1 MKKSKEIEREK
12 LYLLIEEIL
21 KRNEKKRGRI
31 MREFRAKTTKKENR
45 EHAFNNIWV
54 EGDLVV
60 SRDKY
65 YIHPRANA
73 FQVTNEL
80 SKLIVLH
87 EVIPETIE
95 QYTGLTD
102 KNGKKI
108 FEGDIVKGE
117 ICLPYAD
124 LTCIVGW
131 EGCRFIIRDINSDY
145 TYVLVEGFDIEV
157 IGNIY
162 DNPELLW
169 EEQNNEK

>member
-1 MKKSKEIEREK
+1 
-12 LYLLIEEIL
+12 
-21 KRNEKKRGRI
+21 

-45 EHAFNNIWV
+45 EHAFNNVWV

-87 EVIPETIE
+87 EVIPETVG

-108 FEGDIVKGE
+108 FEGDIVNLH
-117 ICLPYAD
+117 LPYKTKA
-124 LTCIVGW
+124 CVIEW
-131 EGCRFIIRDINSDY
+131 EDYGFIIRDINDAYY
-145 TYVLVEGFDIEV
+145 TYPLVGFDIEV

-169 EEQNNEK
+169 EEIKNEK

>member
-1 MKKSKEIEREK
+1 
-12 LYLLIEEIL
+12 
-21 KRNEKKRGRI
+21 

-45 EHAFNNIWV
+45 EHAFNNTWV

-87 EVIPETIE
+87 EVILETLG

-102 KNGKKI
+102 KNSKKI
-108 FEGDIVKGE
+108 FEGDLVKVYF
-117 ICLPYAD
+117 PHKTF
-124 LTCIVGW
+124 TCVVEW
-131 EGCRFIIRDINSDY
+131 RDFSFTIRDINNASC
-145 TYVLVEGFDIEV
+145 TFAYVLGEGFDIEV
-157 IGNIY
+157 IGNIH
-162 DNPELLW
+162 DNNLGDF
-169 EEQNNEK
+169 

>member
-1 MKKSKEIEREK
+1 
-12 LYLLIEEIL
+12 
-21 KRNEKKRGRI
+21 

-87 EVIPETIE
+87 EVIPETLG
-95 QYTGLTD
+95 QFVGLLD
-102 KNGKKI
+102 NNGETI
-108 FEGDIVKGE
+108 FEGDIIKFHVETLTKVWDTIGVVKCYNTSYGISYE
-117 ICLPYAD
+117 NDQHFLAFNNASTNVRWY
-124 LTCIVGW
+124 
-131 EGCRFIIRDINSDY
+131 
-145 TYVLVEGFDIEV
+145 EV

-162 DNPELLW
+162 DCPELL
-169 EEQNNEK
+169 EEKDEI

>member
-1 MKKSKEIEREK
+1 
-12 LYLLIEEIL
+12 
-21 KRNEKKRGRI
+21 
-31 MREFRAKTTKKENR
+31 MREIRAKTTKKENR
-45 EHAFNNIWV
+45 EHAFNNVWV

-87 EVIPETIE
+87 EIIPETIG

-108 FEGDIVKGE
+108 FEGDIVKFRIETLTKMWDTIGVVKYYNASYGIAYKNNQHFLAFNNASTNVRWYE
-117 ICLPYAD
+117 I
-124 LTCIVGW
+124 
-131 EGCRFIIRDINSDY
+131 
-145 TYVLVEGFDIEV
+145 

-162 DNPELLW
+162 DNKELLEIEW
-169 EEQNNEK
+169 